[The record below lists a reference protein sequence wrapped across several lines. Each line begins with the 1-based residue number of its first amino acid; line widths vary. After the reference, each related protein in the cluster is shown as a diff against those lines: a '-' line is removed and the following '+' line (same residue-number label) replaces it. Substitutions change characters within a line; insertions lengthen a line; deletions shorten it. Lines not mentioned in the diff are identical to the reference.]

1 MSGAPQHILSVS
13 ELTVMLR
20 DRLEQAFPLVWVEG
34 EVSNLRAPGSGHLY
48 MTLKDPISQIRVVLF
63 RTSAQRIRFAL
74 REGLHVIVRG
84 RLTVYEQR
92 GEYQLVLDYVEPK
105 GIGALQIA
113 FEQLK
118 EKLSREG
125 LFDAGRKRPLPLL
138 PSRVGLVT
146 SPTGAAIRDMLAV
159 IGRRCPIASILI
171 HPVAVQGDGAA
182 EQIAHAVRSLSESGA
197 VDVIIVGRGGG
208 SWEDLWCF
216 NEEVVVRAIAA
227 STIPV
232 VSAVGHE
239 IDYTLADF
247 AADVRAATPSA
258 AAEAVVPVLRDVLRT
273 IQALWERQERGIRG
287 RLAFVQRQV
296 GGHSGAMPLFML
308 RIQRQGQRLDEALDR
323 MRGGWR
329 DFVAVLR
336 RRVQHSEH
344 DIVVAS
350 PRMTIGSA
358 LVVIPQVLK
367 RTEEAMTRVVAS
379 RRQSAQGLMATLD
392 TLSPLAILRR
402 GYSILQSVPDGR
414 VIRRATDVRED
425 DDVSVT
431 VAEGRLICGV
441 RRVFPT
447 REA

>member
-1 MSGAPQHILSVS
+1 
-13 ELTVMLR
+13 
-20 DRLEQAFPLVWVEG
+20 
-34 EVSNLRAPGSGHLY
+34 
-48 MTLKDPISQIRVVLF
+48 
-63 RTSAQRIRFAL
+63 
-74 REGLHVIVRG
+74 
-84 RLTVYEQR
+84 
-92 GEYQLVLDYVEPK
+92 
-105 GIGALQIA
+105 
-113 FEQLK
+113 
-118 EKLSREG
+118 
-125 LFDAGRKRPLPLL
+125 
-138 PSRVGLVT
+138 
-146 SPTGAAIRDMLAV
+146 
-159 IGRRCPIASILI
+159 
-171 HPVAVQGDGAA
+171 
-182 EQIAHAVRSLSESGA
+182 
-197 VDVIIVGRGGG
+197 
-208 SWEDLWCF
+208 
-216 NEEVVVRAIAA
+216 
-227 STIPV
+227 
-232 VSAVGHE
+232 
-239 IDYTLADF
+239 
-247 AADVRAATPSA
+247 
-258 AAEAVVPVLRDVLRT
+258 
-273 IQALWERQERGIRG
+273 
-287 RLAFVQRQV
+287 
-296 GGHSGAMPLFML
+296 
-308 RIQRQGQRLDEALDR
+308 